1 MRGQLH
7 LLDDVPAA
15 ELRLLYRH
23 ALVTACPSFGEGFG
37 FSGVEAMRCG
47 GVVVA
52 SDLAVHREVYGDAAL
67 YFNPYSSEALVQ
79 TLSSLI
85 GADALSMRSN
95 LVTGG
100 ASRSARYQPDQV
112 LPAWQCFLDRVSAAP
127 DDSSSLAR
135 SAAPQLRARP

>member
-1 MRGQLH
+1 MTSGLP
-7 LLDDVPAA
+7 VS
-15 ELRLLYRH
+15 
-23 ALVTACPSFGEGFG
+23 SFCCG
-37 FSGVEAMRCG
+37 CG
-47 GVVVA
+47 GVVAA
-52 SDLAVHREVYGDAAL
+52 SDLPVHREVYGDAAL

-95 LVTGG
+95 LVARG

-112 LPAWQCFLDRVSAAP
+112 LPAWQCFLDRVSAAQASGDFP
-127 DDSSSLAR
+127 SLAR